1 MTTLINTG
9 PVNVAFPFQV
19 DKRGR
24 IAVTDYARHIQ
35 DMIEQLLFT
44 SPGERVVQP
53 DLGCGLADLV
63 FAPNSPELA
72 SAIQASTQGALQRW
86 LGDVITVVSL
96 SVTAADATLGVT
108 VNYQI
113 LATGQQ
119 ATATI
124 TGQVG

>member
-1 MTTLINTG
+1 
-9 PVNVAFPFQV
+9 
-19 DKRGR
+19 
-24 IAVTDYARHIQ
+24 
-35 DMIEQLLFT
+35 
-44 SPGERVVQP
+44 VVQP

>member
-1 MTTLINTG
+1 MTTPISTG
-9 PVNVAFPFQV
+9 PVNIAFPFQV

-24 IAVTDYARHIQ
+24 IAVTDYASHIR
-35 DMIEQLLFT
+35 DIIEQLLFT

-72 SAIQASTQGALQRW
+72 SAVQASTQGALQRW

-96 SVTAADATLGVT
+96 SVTADDATLGVT

-113 LATGQQ
+113 IATGQQ

-124 TGQVG
+124 TGQVA

>member
-1 MTTLINTG
+1 MTTPINI
-9 PVNVAFPFQV
+9 AFPFQV
-19 DKRGR
+19 DKRGG
-24 IAVTDYARHIQ
+24 IAVTDYASHIQ

-86 LGDVITVVSL
+86 LGDVITLVSL
-96 SVTAADATLGVT
+96 SVTAADGTLGVT

-119 ATATI
+119 AAATV
-124 TGQVG
+124 TGQVA

>member
-1 MTTLINTG
+1 MTTPINTG
-9 PVNVAFPFQV
+9 PLNIAFPLQIA
-19 DKRGR
+19 KSGG
-24 IAVTDYARHIQ
+24 IAVTDWASHIQ

-44 SPGERVVQP
+44 SPGERVMQP

-124 TGQVG
+124 TGQVA